1 MSGYLSPERTD
12 LFGTKRSLKKKVKIF
27 FFFPILNNVGGGGAG
42 FGWEGSVYK
51 ALGVQA

>member
-12 LFGTKRSLKKKVKIF
+12 LFGTKRSLKKKVKILR
-27 FFFPILNNVGGGGAG
+27 LNDHFNQVGLGGAG
-42 FGWEGSVYK
+42 VGREGSVYK